1 MSTPLKTSGIVHDFK
16 TFINRGSVVDVAV
29 AFVMGAT
36 FKTVID
42 AVAGDGK
49 DNQGVLGGLVGA
61 VFGGTQ
67 PNFNDKG
74 FSINGSFIPV
84 GSLFTASLNFVMVG
98 VVMFFVI
105 KAYGR
110 FRTSE
115 NGQSAETTNELLA
128 SIRDELRANRVE

>member
-1 MSTPLKTSGIVHDFK
+1 MSKPHKTSGIVYDFK
-16 TFINRGSVVDVAV
+16 AFVNRGSVVDVAV

-49 DNQGVLGGLVGA
+49 DNQGILGGLVGA
-61 VFGGTQ
+61 VFGGNR

-74 FSINGSFIPV
+74 ITLNGSFIPV
-84 GSLFTASLNFVMVG
+84 GGLLTAILNFLMVSS
-98 VVMFFVI
+98 VMFFVI

-110 FRTSE
+110 FHSSKTE
-115 NGQSAETTNELLA
+115 ETTNELLT
-128 SIRDELRANRVE
+128 SIRDELREHRKH

>member
-1 MSTPLKTSGIVHDFK
+1 
-16 TFINRGSVVDVAV
+16 VVDVAV

-49 DNQGVLGGLVGA
+49 NNQGIRGGLVGA
-61 VFGGTQ
+61 VFGGNR

-74 FSINGSFIPV
+74 LTLNGSFIPV
-84 GSLFTASLNFVMVG
+84 GGLLTALLNFLMVST
-98 VVMFFVI
+98 VMFFVI

-110 FRTSE
+110 FHNAKTD
-115 NGQSAETTNELLA
+115 ETTNELLA
-128 SIRDELRANRVE
+128 SIRDELREQRKN

>member
-1 MSTPLKTSGIVHDFK
+1 MSFVKEFKQFALKG
-16 TFINRGSVVDVAV
+16 NLVDIAV

-49 DNQGVLGGLVGA
+49 DNQGILGGLVGA
-61 VFGGTQ
+61 VFGGNR

-74 FSINGSFIPV
+74 VTLNGSFIPV
-84 GSLFTASLNFVMVG
+84 GGLFTAILNFLMVG
-98 VVMFFVI
+98 TVMFFVI

-110 FRTSE
+110 FRNAKTE
-115 NGQSAETTNELLA
+115 ETTNDLLA
-128 SIRDELRANRVE
+128 SIRDELRKQNNN